1 MMLWSRFALRYM
13 FSPKSH
19 SVINI
24 IAWVSLV
31 AVAVPTAA
39 MIILLAMFNGLTDS
53 IEELNTAIDADI
65 EIIAKRG
72 QTFHEEAIDL
82 ESLAEIEGVVC
93 STPFIEQ
100 SVMASASGRQYPIE
114 IRGVEPS
121 YFDVMNLER
130 YVARG
135 SLTALEFGDMAL
147 GTSLATSIG
156 AYGIDTE
163 IELYALNRKQL
174 STLLPTSGISKLRT
188 HLGCIISAN
197 AQIDESVALID
208 LGCAQQ
214 LLNYEGRIS
223 GIAIKIAPESDPER
237 IARSISAI
245 AGEEFDILTRDKK
258 NASINAIL
266 KMEKFAIVL
275 IGALIALVATFA
287 IVGSVVML
295 MTEKRRDIATLRAMG
310 ASERLVC
317 NIFTGEG
324 MLLSSAGTLLGAL
337 LGIGFTLIQKSY
349 GVVKIP
355 GGSILESYPVSLSIA
370 DIVVVVVIVMTMGTV
385 ISTLT
390 VKSRLKGGRYEN

>member
-1 MMLWSRFALRYM
+1 MLWSRFALRYM

-39 MIILLAMFNGLTDS
+39 MIILLAMFDGLTES

-65 EIIAKRG
+65 EIVASRG
-72 QTFHEEAIDL
+72 QTFGNTAIDIEAL
-82 ESLAEIEGVVC
+82 TAVEGVECV
-93 STPFIEQ
+93 TPYIEQ
-100 SVMASASGRQYPIE
+100 SVMASATGRHYPIK

-121 YFDVMNLER
+121 YFDVMAIVS

-135 SLTALEFGDMAL
+135 SLDALTSGDIIL
-147 GTSLATSIG
+147 GSSLASSLG
-156 AYGIDTE
+156 AYGIGTE

-174 STLLPTSGISKLRT
+174 SSLLPTSGISKLKTR
-188 HLGCIISAN
+188 LGGVVSAN
-197 AQIDESVALID
+197 NQINESVALIALD
-208 LGCAQQ
+208 RAQE
-214 LLNYEGRIS
+214 LLNYADRVS
-223 GIAIKIAPESDPER
+223 GIAIKIASESDTKSIQEK
-237 IARSISAI
+237 IAAV
-245 AGEEFDILTRDKK
+245 AGEEFDILTRDSK

-266 KMEKFAIVL
+266 RMEKFAIVL

-295 MTEKRRDIATLRAMG
+295 ITEKRRDIATLRAMG
-310 ASERLVC
+310 ASHKLIC

-324 MLLSSAGTLLGAL
+324 ILLSSAGTLLGAL
-337 LGIGFTLIQKSY
+337 LGVGFTLIQEHW

-355 GGSILESYPVSLSIA
+355 GGSILESYPVSLSGI
-370 DIVVVVVIVMTMGTV
+370 DIVIVVAIVMTMGTA

-390 VKSRLKGGRYEN
+390 VRSKTR

>member
-1 MMLWSRFALRYM
+1 M

-53 IEELNTAIDADI
+53 IGELNTALDADI
-65 EIIAKRG
+65 EIVAQRG
-72 QTFHEEAIDL
+72 QTFNKEDINIEH
-82 ESLAEIEGVVC
+82 LAQTEGVV
-93 STPFIEQ
+93 STTAFIEQ
-100 SVMASASGRQYPIE
+100 SVMASATGRQYPIK

-121 YFDVMNLER
+121 YFDVMALER
-130 YVARG
+130 YVAQG
-135 SLTALEFGDMAL
+135 SLESLAAGDMIL
-147 GTSLATSIG
+147 GASLASTLR
-156 AYGIDTE
+156 AYGLNTE
-163 IELYALNRKQL
+163 IELYALNRKQI
-174 STLLPTSGISKLRT
+174 SSLLPTSGISKLRSR
-188 HLGCIISAN
+188 LGCVISGN
-197 AQIDESVALID
+197 AQIDENVALIK
-208 LGCAQQ
+208 LEEAQQ
-214 LLNYEGRIS
+214 LLNYTDRIS
-223 GIAIKIAPESDPER
+223 CIAIKIAPDSDPKQV
-237 IARSISAI
+237 AKSISSI
-245 AGEEFDILTRDKK
+245 AGEDFDILTREEK
-258 NASINAIL
+258 NASVNAIL
-266 KMEKFAIVL
+266 RMEKFAIVL

-310 ASERLVC
+310 ASQRLIC

-324 MLLSSAGTLLGAL
+324 VLLSSAGTLLGAM

-355 GGSILESYPVSLSIA
+355 GGSILESYPVSLSVI
-370 DIVVVVVIVMTMGTV
+370 DIVIVVAIVMTMGTV

-390 VKSRLKGGRYEN
+390 VKSRLK

>member
-1 MMLWSRFALRYM
+1 MLWGRFALRYM

-39 MIILLAMFNGLTDS
+39 MIILRAMFDGLTQS

-65 EIIAKRG
+65 EVVAQRG
-72 QTFHEEAIDL
+72 QTFDSKALDFEA
-82 ESLAEIEGVVC
+82 LASVEGVAC
-93 STPFIEQ
+93 ITPYIEQ
-100 SVMASASGRQYPIE
+100 SVMASATGRHYPIK

-121 YFDVMNLER
+121 YFDVMTLDS

-135 SLTALEFGDMAL
+135 SLEAMERGDIIL
-147 GTSLATSIG
+147 GASLASSLG
-156 AYGIDTE
+156 AYGIGTE

-174 STLLPTSGISKLRT
+174 SSLLPTSGISKIKS
-188 HLGCIISAN
+188 HLGGVVSAN
-197 AQIDESVALID
+197 NQINESVALIS
-208 LGCAQQ
+208 LQSAQE
-214 LLNYEGRIS
+214 LLNYNNKIS
-223 GIAIKIAPESDPER
+223 GVAIKLAPESNPKQ
-237 IARSISAI
+237 AASNISAI
-245 AGEEFDILTRDKK
+245 AGTEFDILTREMK
-258 NASINAIL
+258 NASMNAIL
-266 KMEKFAIVL
+266 RMEKFAIVL

-295 MTEKRRDIATLRAMG
+295 MTEKRRDITTLRAIG
-310 ASERLVC
+310 ASQRLIC

-324 MLLSSAGTLLGAL
+324 VLLSSAGTLLGAL
-337 LGIGFTLIQKSY
+337 LGIGFTLIQKQW

-355 GGSILESYPVSLSIA
+355 GGSILESYPVSLSAIDVFIVIA
-370 DIVVVVVIVMTMGTV
+370 LVMTMGTV

-390 VKSRLKGGRYEN
+390 VKSRLK

>member
-1 MMLWSRFALRYM
+1 MLWRRFALRYM

-65 EIIAKRG
+65 EIVAKRG

-266 KMEKFAIVL
+266 RMEKFAIVL

>member
-1 MMLWSRFALRYM
+1 MLWSRFALRYM

-39 MIILLAMFNGLTDS
+39 MIILLAMFDGLTES

-65 EIIAKRG
+65 EIVASRG
-72 QTFHEEAIDL
+72 QTFGNTAIDIEAL
-82 ESLAEIEGVVC
+82 TAVEGVECV
-93 STPFIEQ
+93 TPYIEQ
-100 SVMASASGRQYPIE
+100 SVMASATGRHYPIK

-121 YFDVMNLER
+121 YFDVMAIES

-135 SLTALEFGDMAL
+135 SLDALTSGDIIL
-147 GTSLATSIG
+147 GSSLASSLG
-156 AYGIDTE
+156 AYGIGTE

-174 STLLPTSGISKLRT
+174 SSLLPTSGISKLKTR
-188 HLGCIISAN
+188 LGGVVSAN
-197 AQIDESVALID
+197 NQINESVALIALD
-208 LGCAQQ
+208 RAQE
-214 LLNYEGRIS
+214 LLNYADRVS
-223 GIAIKIAPESDPER
+223 GIAIKIASESDTK
-237 IARSISAI
+237 SIQEKI
-245 AGEEFDILTRDKK
+245 TTVAGEEFDILTRDSK

-266 KMEKFAIVL
+266 RMEKFAIVL

-295 MTEKRRDIATLRAMG
+295 ITEKRRDIATLRAMG
-310 ASERLVC
+310 ASHKLIC

-324 MLLSSAGTLLGAL
+324 ILLSSAGTLLGAL
-337 LGIGFTLIQKSY
+337 LGVGFTLIQEHW

-355 GGSILESYPVSLSIA
+355 GGSILESYPVSLSGI
-370 DIVVVVVIVMTMGTV
+370 DIVIVVAIVMTMGTA

-390 VKSRLKGGRYEN
+390 VRSKTR

>member
-1 MMLWSRFALRYM
+1 MLWIRFALRYM

-53 IEELNTAIDADI
+53 IEELNSAIDADI
-65 EIIAKRG
+65 EVVAKRG
-72 QTFHEEAIDL
+72 QTFSQDAIDFT
-82 ESLAEIEGVVC
+82 SLSAMEGVSC
-93 STPFIEQ
+93 LTPYIEQ
-100 SVMASASGRQYPIE
+100 SIMATATGRHYPIK
-114 IRGVEPS
+114 IRGVESS
-121 YFDVMNLER
+121 YFDVMSLDD

-135 SLTALEFGDMAL
+135 SLNCLASGEMVL
-147 GTSLATSIG
+147 GLSLASSLG
-156 AYGIDTE
+156 AYGIGTE

-174 STLLPTSGISKLRT
+174 STLLPSSGISKLKSR
-188 HLGCIISAN
+188 LGCVVAAN
-197 AQIDESVALID
+197 NQINESVALID
-208 LGCAQQ
+208 LKPAQE

-223 GIAIKIAPESDPER
+223 GIAIKTTPESDANR
-237 IARSISAI
+237 IAEALTTI
-245 AGEEFDILTRDKK
+245 AGEEFDVVTRDRK
-258 NASINAIL
+258 NASVNAIL
-266 KMEKFAIVL
+266 RMEKFAIVL

-310 ASERLVC
+310 ASQRLIG

-324 MLLSSAGTLLGAL
+324 ILLSSAGTLLGAL
-337 LGIGFTLIQKSY
+337 LGIGFTLIQQFW

-355 GGSILESYPVSLSIA
+355 GSNVFESYPVSLSATDVIIVIA
-370 DIVVVVVIVMTMGTV
+370 IVMTMGTA

-390 VKSRLKGGRYEN
+390 VRSRFREI

>member
-1 MMLWSRFALRYM
+1 M

-65 EIIAKRG
+65 EIVAKRG

-114 IRGVEPS
+114 IRGVEPN

-266 KMEKFAIVL
+266 RMEKFAIVL

>member
-1 MMLWSRFALRYM
+1 MLWSRFALRYM

-39 MIILLAMFNGLTDS
+39 MIILLAMFDGLTES

-65 EIIAKRG
+65 EIVASRG
-72 QTFHEEAIDL
+72 QTFGNTAIDIEAL
-82 ESLAEIEGVVC
+82 TAVEGVECV
-93 STPFIEQ
+93 TPYIEQ
-100 SVMASASGRQYPIE
+100 SVMASATGRHYPIK

-121 YFDVMNLER
+121 YFDVMAIES

-135 SLTALEFGDMAL
+135 SLDALTSGDIIL
-147 GTSLATSIG
+147 GSSLASLLG
-156 AYGIDTE
+156 AYGIGTE

-174 STLLPTSGISKLRT
+174 SSLLPTSGISKLKTR
-188 HLGCIISAN
+188 LGGVVSAN
-197 AQIDESVALID
+197 NQINESVALIALD
-208 LGCAQQ
+208 RAQE
-214 LLNYEGRIS
+214 LLNYADRVS
-223 GIAIKIAPESDPER
+223 GIAIKIASESDTK
-237 IARSISAI
+237 SIQEKI
-245 AGEEFDILTRDKK
+245 TTVAGEEFDILTRDSK

-266 KMEKFAIVL
+266 RMEKFAIVL

-295 MTEKRRDIATLRAMG
+295 ITEKRRDIATLRAMG
-310 ASERLVC
+310 ASHKLIC

-324 MLLSSAGTLLGAL
+324 ILLSSAGTLLGAL
-337 LGIGFTLIQKSY
+337 LGVGFTLIQEHW

-355 GGSILESYPVSLSIA
+355 GGSILESYPVSLSGI
-370 DIVVVVVIVMTMGTV
+370 DIVIVVAIVMTMGTA

-390 VKSRLKGGRYEN
+390 VRSKTR